1 MVKRKSPFDM
11 FGDFDGI
18 FEEMLREMEDMEEQ
32 GERTSGPVF
41 YGFSMSQRPGEEP
54 EVREFGNV
62 HAGKGQFEIGE
73 RKPLIDV
80 FENEKTVQVVAEMPG
95 IEKEDVELSIEGRDL
110 DIHAQRRKGSTTR
123 PWSFRPTWISTPRRR
138 PTRTASSR
146 SPSTRSR
153 SRKVEKRSTSNKQ
166 EGPVPSSYFYIR
178 SLDR

>member
-18 FEEMLREMEDMEEQ
+18 FEEMLREMEEMEEQ

-62 HAGKGQFEIGE
+62 HAAKGQFEIGE

-95 IEKEDVELSIEGRDL
+95 IEKDDVELSIEGREL
-110 DIHAQRRKGSTTR
+110 DIHAQREERKYHETVELPADVDIDSAKATYKNGVLEITLNKVKKSK
-123 PWSFRPTWISTPRRR
+123 
-138 PTRTASSR
+138 
-146 SPSTRSR
+146 
-153 SRKVEKRSTSNKQ
+153 SRKKINVE
-166 EGPVPSSYFYIR
+166 
-178 SLDR
+178 